1 VNITKLDFEEVIGM
15 PIPLSAQK
23 FTEANNFNY
32 KTLSKYET
40 NLAFIKYIDFLVTE
54 KKISGPE
61 YLEFWEIGWKEN
73 LDLFRDTLNISALL
87 PKFIRKNSLIRFQG
101 KFIAPEDPNFESNF
115 VEVIRETVFQQYFS
129 DSESI
134 WEFGCGTGLNLV
146 HLSRIFPE
154 KQLVGCDWALASV
167 HIIKELSK
175 SLGLNLDGQLFD
187 IFNPNLEI
195 LDTVPAN
202 SGLLTVGTMEQIGA
216 QFFPF
221 LNALLNSKFK
231 IIIHLETNY
240 ELYDKTDL
248 FDYFP
253 VKYIEKRNWL
263 TGYFSELRKLE
274 GEGKIEI
281 LHQKKTFGS
290 FFHDGYTI
298 TIWENKHV

>member
-1 VNITKLDFEEVIGM
+1 MNITKLDFEEIIGI
-15 PIPLSAQK
+15 PIPLVAQK
-23 FTEANNFNY
+23 FIEANNFNY
-32 KTLSKYET
+32 RILSKYEA
-40 NLAFIKYIDFLVTE
+40 NLAFIEYIDFLATK

-61 YLEFWEIGWKEN
+61 YLEIWEKGWQES
-73 LDLFRDTLNISALL
+73 LESFRDTLNVSELL
-87 PKFIRKNSLIRFQG
+87 PKFIRKGKPIRFRG

-115 VEVIRETVFQQYFS
+115 VEVIREAVFQKYFS
-129 DSESI
+129 DSKSI

-146 HLSRIFPE
+146 HLSKIFPK
-154 KQLVGCDWALASV
+154 KQLVGLDWALPSI
-167 HIIKELSK
+167 HILEELSK
-175 SLGLNLDGQLFD
+175 SLGLNLKGQLFD
-187 IFNPNLEI
+187 IFNPSLEI

-202 SGLLTVGTMEQIGA
+202 SGLFTVGTMEQIGA

-221 LNALLNSKFK
+221 LNALLKSKFK
-231 IIIHLETNY
+231 TIIHIETNY

-263 TGYFSELRKLE
+263 IGYFSELKKLE
-274 GEGKIEI
+274 GEGKIDI
-281 LHQKKTFGS
+281 IHQRKTFGS